1 MSTSPPPYEL
11 ALDAVK
17 SGVSLVR
24 DDLYPAVETAYD
36 TTLTALDAVEGGV
49 DAVVRGIL
57 SVPGK
62 ADDMLPHSYIP
73 NDILAPGDLE
83 DTLEEAMGFDR
94 REREVSIVESGGIPN
109 TVTLIPGAND
119 PAFGKRSLWNM
130 FAEDGLRLNNGYTE
144 LEGDRSTIFAPF
156 STYYPTSMWPYS
168 SRDGTRYTVHDLGNE
183 PIDSD
188 FLGTKPLVESMMGRK
203 LDKVGALPAFSKWGD
218 IALGAPPTILY
229 AGLGTLAVVTAPSWI
244 FKLGDLFVDISDSFF
259 DGLAKIT
266 INTIEAVRGRT

>member
-1 MSTSPPPYEL
+1 MSTSPPPYEV
-11 ALDAVK
+11 AWNSVK
-17 SGVSLVR
+17 SGVSLIR

-36 TTLTALDAVEGGV
+36 TTLTALDAVESGV
-49 DAVVRGIL
+49 DVVVNGIL
-57 SVPGK
+57 SVPQK
-62 ADDMLPHSYIP
+62 ADALLPHSIIP
-73 NDILAPGDLE
+73 NDYLAPGDLQAELE
-83 DTLEEAMGFDR
+83 DTLGFDR

-119 PAFGKRSLWNM
+119 PAFGKRSMWNM

-188 FLGTKPLVESMMGRK
+188 FLGTKPLVEIMMGRK

-218 IALGAPPTILY
+218 IALGVPPTILY
-229 AGLGTLAVVTAPSWI
+229 VGLGALGVITAPSWFPI
-244 FKLGDLFVDISDSFF
+244 
-259 DGLAKIT
+259 IT
-266 INTIEAVRGRT
+266 SSVGATVTRFTTGVAELTFSTIQALRGRT